1 MSVKEQVLLLLE
13 NNKGEPISGEDIAVK
28 LGCTRASVWKAVKS
42 LQSEGYKVEA
52 VNNKG
57 YTLTSSADVLS
68 EAYIRE
74 RVAEA
79 GINITIDA
87 RKVVDSTNNVL
98 KLIAAKNSNS
108 YGEYADVGA
117 SNTTQAKQPMVCIS
131 EEQTAGKGRRGRSFY
146 SPKDTGIYIS
156 FLLYPDI
163 PISEAAL
170 YTTIAATAEAKA
182 IEKVSGFPVDIK
194 WVNDIWMRGKK
205 VSGILT
211 EASASIEDGS
221 LEYVVV
227 GIGINLYEPEG
238 GFPAEIKDIAGAV
251 YPENTKIENLRNN
264 IASELIIQFMK
275 YYNEGLNSPSFLS
288 DYEKRCFVIGKDV
301 ELTSPDHNSLNSD
314 GTNPIV
320 HVLGINNK
328 CHLHVLFNDGHEEFL
343 SGGEI
348 SIKL

>member
-13 NNKGEPISGEDIAVK
+13 ENKGEPISGEDIATK
-28 LGCTRASVWKAVKS
+28 LSCTRASVWKAVKS
-42 LQSEGYKVEA
+42 LQNEGYMVEA

-57 YTLTSSADVLS
+57 YTLKISPDVLS
-68 EAYIRE
+68 EAYIKDK
-74 RVAEA
+74 VAEA
-79 GINITIDA
+79 GIDISIDA
-87 RKVVDSTNNVL
+87 RKTVDSTNNVL
-98 KLIAAKNSNS
+98 KLIAATEAQSSKR
-108 YGEYADVGA
+108 
-117 SNTTQAKQPMVCIS
+117 QPLVCIS
-131 EEQTAGKGRRGRSFY
+131 EEQTAGKGRRGRSFF
-146 SPKDTGIYIS
+146 SPKNTGIYIS
-156 FLLYPDI
+156 FLLYPDV
-163 PISEAAL
+163 PISEASM

-211 EASASIEDGS
+211 EASTSIEDGS

-238 GFPAEIKDIAGAV
+238 GFPDEIKSIAGSVFTDNA
-251 YPENTKIENLRNN
+251 PIENLRNN

-275 YYNEGLNSPSFLS
+275 YYEKGIDNSDFLN

-301 ELTSPDHNSLNSD
+301 ELTSPDHNSLNKD
-314 GTNPIV
+314 GSNPVV

-328 CHLHVLFNDGHEEFL
+328 CHLHVRFADGHEEYL

-348 SIKL
+348 SVKL

>member
-13 NNKGEPISGEDIAVK
+13 NNKGEPISGEDIAIK

-68 EAYIRE
+68 EAYIRN
-74 RVAEA
+74 RVADA
-79 GINITIDA
+79 GISIAIDA

-98 KLIAAKNSNS
+98 KLIATQNNNS
-108 YGEYADVGA
+108 YSGA
-117 SNTTQAKQPMVCIS
+117 SDATQAKQPMVCIS

-156 FLLYPDI
+156 FLLYPNI

-238 GFPAEIKDIAGAV
+238 GFPDEIKGIAGAV
-251 YPENTKIENLRNN
+251 YPEHTQIENLRNN

-275 YYNEGLNSPSFLS
+275 YYNEGLESPSFLS

-301 ELTSPDHNSLNSD
+301 ELTSPDHNSLNPD
-314 GTNPIV
+314 GTNPVV

>member
-1 MSVKEQVLLLLE
+1 MSVKENVLLMLKE
-13 NNKGEPISGEDIAVK
+13 NKNMPVSGEDIASK
-28 LGCTRASVWKAVKS
+28 LGCTRAGVWKSIKA
-42 LQSEGYKVEA
+42 LRSEGYFIDA

-57 YTLTSSADVLS
+57 YTLKTSPDILS
-68 EAYIRE
+68 ETYIKDRIN
-74 RVAEA
+74 EA
-79 GINITIDA
+79 GINIEIDA
-87 RKVVDSTNNVL
+87 RKTVDSTNNVL
-98 KLIAAKNSNS
+98 KLMAENG
-108 YGEYADVGA
+108 YR
-117 SNTTQAKQPMVCIS
+117 TPRVCIS

-146 SPKDTGIYIS
+146 SPKNTGIYIS
-156 FLLYPDI
+156 FLLFPNI
-163 PISEAAL
+163 PISEAAML
-170 YTTIAATAEAKA
+170 TTIAATAEAIA

-211 EASASIEDGS
+211 EASASVEDGS

-238 GFPAEIKDIAGAV
+238 GFPDEIKDIAGTV
-251 YPENTKIENLRNN
+251 YTDNAPIENLRNN

-275 YYNEGLNSPSFLS
+275 YYNAGISNSAFLS

-301 ELTSPDHNSLNSD
+301 TLISPDHAKLKEGESD
-314 GTNPIV
+314 PVV

-328 CHLHVLFNDGHEEFL
+328 CHLHVRHEDGTEEFL

>member
-13 NNKGEPISGEDIAVK
+13 NNKGEPISGEDIASR
-28 LGCTRASVWKAVKS
+28 LSCTRASVWKAVKA

-57 YTLTSSADVLS
+57 YTLTNSPDVLS

-74 RVAEA
+74 LVCAA
-79 GINITIDA
+79 GIDIDITA

-98 KLIAAKNSNS
+98 KLTAADNINTPSNKKRP
-108 YGEYADVGA
+108 V
-117 SNTTQAKQPMVCIS
+117 VCIS
-131 EEQTAGKGRRGRSFY
+131 EEQTAGRGRRGRSFY

-156 FLLYPDI
+156 FLLYPDV
-163 PISEAAL
+163 PISEAAM

-182 IEKVSGFPVDIK
+182 IENVTGLPVDIK

-211 EASASIEDGS
+211 EASSSIEDGS
-221 LEYVVV
+221 LEYVIV

-238 GFPAEIKDIAGAV
+238 GFPDEIKDIAGAV
-251 YPENTKIENLRNN
+251 YSENIQVENLRNN
-264 IASELIIQFMK
+264 IAAELIIQFMK
-275 YYNEGLNSPSFLS
+275 YYYEGLNSPTFLE
-288 DYEKRCFVIGKDV
+288 DYKKRCFVIGKDV
-301 ELTSPDHNSLNSD
+301 ELMSPDHNSLNPD
-314 GTNPIV
+314 GTNPTV

-328 CHLHVLFNDGHEEFL
+328 CYLHVLFNDGHEEYL

-348 SIKL
+348 SVKL

>member
-1 MSVKEQVLLLLE
+1 MSVKEKVLLLLE
-13 NNKGEPISGEDIAVK
+13 ENKGEPLSGEDIAK
-28 LGCTRASVWKAVKS
+28 RLGCTRASVWKAVKA
-42 LQSEGYKVEA
+42 LQSEGYMVEA

-57 YTLTSSADVLS
+57 YTLKTSPDVLS
-68 EAYIRE
+68 QAYI
-74 RVAEA
+74 VDKVKEA
-79 GINITIDA
+79 GIDIEIDV
-87 RKVVDSTNNVL
+87 KKSVDSTNNVL
-98 KLIAAKNSNS
+98 KLF
-108 YGEYADVGA
+108 A
-117 SNTTQAKQPMVCIS
+117 SNTLNNKTPKICIS

-156 FLLYPDI
+156 FLLYPNI
-163 PISEAAL
+163 PISEAAM
-170 YTTIAATAEAKA
+170 YTTIAATAEAIA

-227 GIGINLYEPEG
+227 GIGINLYEPKG
-238 GFPAEIKDIAGAV
+238 GFPEEIKHVAGSV
-251 YPENTKIENLRNN
+251 YTSNEPIENLRNK

-275 YYNEGLNSPSFLS
+275 YYEAGLNDSSFLG

-301 ELTSPDHNSLNSD
+301 KLISPDHESYTPD
-314 GTNPIV
+314 GLSPVV

-328 CHLHVLFNDGHEEFL
+328 CHLHVRFSDGHEDFL

-348 SIKL
+348 SVQL

>member
-13 NNKGEPISGEDIAVK
+13 ENKGEPISGEDIATK
-28 LGCTRASVWKAVKS
+28 LSCTRASVWKAVKS
-42 LQSEGYKVEA
+42 LQNEGYMVEA

-57 YTLTSSADVLS
+57 YTLKISPDVLS
-68 EAYIRE
+68 EAYIKDK
-74 RVAEA
+74 VAEA
-79 GINITIDA
+79 GIDISIDA
-87 RKVVDSTNNVL
+87 RKTVDSTNNVL
-98 KLIAAKNSNS
+98 KLIAATEAQS
-108 YGEYADVGA
+108 
-117 SNTTQAKQPMVCIS
+117 AKRQPLVCIS
-131 EEQTAGKGRRGRSFY
+131 EEQTAGKGRRGRSFF
-146 SPKDTGIYIS
+146 SPKNTGIYIS
-156 FLLYPDI
+156 FLLYPDV
-163 PISEAAL
+163 PISEASM

-211 EASASIEDGS
+211 EASTSIEDGS

-238 GFPAEIKDIAGAV
+238 GFPDEIKSIAGSVFTDNA
-251 YPENTKIENLRNN
+251 PIENLRNN

-275 YYNEGLNSPSFLS
+275 YYEKGIDNSDFLN

-301 ELTSPDHNSLNSD
+301 ELTSPDHNSLNKD
-314 GTNPIV
+314 GSNPVV

-328 CHLHVLFNDGHEEFL
+328 CHLHVRFADGHEEYL

-348 SIKL
+348 SVKL

>member
-1 MSVKEQVLLLLE
+1 MITTESLINNMEKKKTVKEQVLLFLE
-13 NNKGEPISGEDIAVK
+13 ENKNEPISGEQLAAK
-28 LGCTRASVWKAVKS
+28 LGCTRAGVWKAIKA
-42 LQSEGYKVEA
+42 LQADGYMVEG

-57 YTLTSSADVLS
+57 YTLRTSPDVLS
-68 EAYIRE
+68 AAYILDK
-74 RVAEA
+74 VKAA
-79 GINITIDA
+79 GFDIEIETKKTI
-87 RKVVDSTNNVL
+87 DSTNDYL
-98 KLIAAKNSNS
+98 KQIAMQQGRVSRI
-108 YGEYADVGA
+108 
-117 SNTTQAKQPMVCIS
+117 CIS
-131 EEQTAGKGRRGRSFY
+131 EEQTAGKGRRGRSFF
-146 SPKDTGIYIS
+146 SPKNTGIYIS

-163 PISEAAL
+163 PISEASM

-194 WVNDIWMRGKK
+194 WVNDIFMRGKK

-238 GFPAEIKDIAGAV
+238 GFPEEIREIAGAV
-251 YPENTKIENLRNN
+251 YDSNVQVENLRNN
-264 IASELIIQFMK
+264 IAAELIIQFMK
-275 YYNEGLNSPSFLS
+275 YYEAGIGDEAFLR

-301 ELTSPDHNSLNSD
+301 RLISPDHKSILEGKD
-314 GTNPIV
+314 PLV

-328 CHLHVLFNDGHEEFL
+328 CHLHVRHEDGTEEYL
-343 SGGEI
+343 LGGEI

>member
-1 MSVKEQVLLLLE
+1 MSIREQVLLLLE

-42 LQSEGYKVEA
+42 LQSEGYKVDA

-68 EAYIRE
+68 EAYISK

-79 GINITIDA
+79 GINIKVDA

-98 KLIAAKNSNS
+98 KLIATENSNS
-108 YGEYADVGA
+108 DTATMTHDTKV
-117 SNTTQAKQPMVCIS
+117 PMVCIS

-227 GIGINLYEPEG
+227 GIGINLYEPKG
-238 GFPAEIKDIAGAV
+238 GFPAEIQNVAGAV
-251 YPENTKIENLRNN
+251 YPENKHIENLRNN

-275 YYNEGLNSPSFLS
+275 YYNEGLESPSFLS

-301 ELTSPDHNSLNSD
+301 ELMSPDHNNLNPD

>member
-13 NNKGEPISGEDIAVK
+13 ENKGDPISGEDIASK

-42 LQSEGYKVEA
+42 LQNEGYMVEA

-57 YTLTSSADVLS
+57 YTLKTSPDVLS
-68 EAYIRE
+68 LAYIKDK
-74 RVAEA
+74 VSQA
-79 GINITIDA
+79 GINIDIDV
-87 RKVVDSTNNVL
+87 RKTVDSTNNVL
-98 KLIAAKNSNS
+98 KLLAAEESQYKKRTP
-108 YGEYADVGA
+108 V
-117 SNTTQAKQPMVCIS
+117 VCIS
-131 EEQTAGKGRRGRSFY
+131 EEQTAGKGRRGRSFF

-163 PISEAAL
+163 PISEASM

-182 IEKVSGFPVDIK
+182 IETVSSLPVDIK

-211 EASASIEDGS
+211 EASTSMEDGS
-221 LEYVVV
+221 LEYVIV
-227 GIGINLYEPEG
+227 GIGINLYEPNG
-238 GFPAEIKDIAGAV
+238 GFPEEIKDIAGSV
-251 YPENTKIENLRNN
+251 FTDNNQIENLRNN
-264 IASELIIQFMK
+264 IASELIIQFMT
-275 YYNEGLNSPSFLS
+275 YYEKGIENSDFLS
-288 DYEKRCFVIGKDV
+288 DYEKRCFVIDRDV

-314 GTNPIV
+314 GTNPTV

-328 CHLHVLFNDGHEEFL
+328 CHLHVRFDDGHEEYL

-348 SIKL
+348 SVKI